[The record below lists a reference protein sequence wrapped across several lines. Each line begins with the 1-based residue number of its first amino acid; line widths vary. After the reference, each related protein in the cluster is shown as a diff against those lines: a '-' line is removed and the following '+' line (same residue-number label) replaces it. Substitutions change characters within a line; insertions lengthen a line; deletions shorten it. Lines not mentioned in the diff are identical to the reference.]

1 VSRLIKPVPI
11 RAIRQ
16 FQIEIPEQ
24 MRDDEAHLVV
34 RETNACVN
42 TCRRH
47 FTFMMDVA
55 WVGCDLLHPEAV
67 SRASR
72 ERLEDFLLVARETWI
87 EALGVC
93 GEPAFGNE
101 AVAVGE
107 VIRRAVGGE
116 VRDADADL
124 WDFVNSL
131 LGER

>member
-1 VSRLIKPVPI
+1 VSRLVKPVLV

-42 TCRRH
+42 TRRRH
-47 FTFMMDVA
+47 FARGMDVA
-55 WVGCDLLHPEAV
+55 WVDCDLLHPQAI
-67 SRASR
+67 SRTSR
-72 ERLEDFLLVARETWI
+72 ERLEDFLLVAREAWI

-107 VIRRAVGGE
+107 VVRRAVGGE

-124 WDFVNSL
+124 RDFDVSL
-131 LGER
+131 LLGG